1 VNYFEDRLFCLD
13 NLETLVLDKNPVK
26 QIHSNSF
33 VNLTSLKSLHLNNMG
48 DRLFVSLL
56 DMIVNV
62 RRLVNPDNILDKTPS
77 EMLK

>member
-1 VNYFEDRLFCLD
+1 LFCLD

-48 DRLFVSLL
+48 DRLFYIHKYAFRSKAIPVRIKHSI
-56 DMIVNV
+56 DIDIVMV
-62 RRLVNPDNILDKTPS
+62 
-77 EMLK
+77 